1 MAEQR
6 WQVYIILGDDGRYYT
21 GITTDVVRRWKEHSG
36 GPRGARYFRGRRPA
50 QLCYL
55 ERHPDRSSASRRE
68 YAIKQLTRT
77 AKEQLIASAP
87 APTISIEAA
96 E

>member
-1 MAEQR
+1 MAGHR

-21 GITTDVVRRWKEHSG
+21 GITTDVVRRWKEHRS
-36 GPRGARYFRGRRPA
+36 GPRGARYFRGRQPR

-55 ERHPDRSSASRRE
+55 ELHPDRSSASRRE
-68 YAIKQLTRT
+68 YAIKQLSRT

-87 APTISIEAA
+87 APAIDPEAA

>member
-1 MAEQR
+1 MAENR

-21 GITTDVVRRWKEHSG
+21 GITTDITRRWKEHSG
-36 GPRGARYFRGRRPA
+36 GPRGARYFRGRRPQ

-55 ERHPDRSSASRRE
+55 ECHPDRSSASRRE
-68 YAIKQLTRT
+68 YAIKQLTRA

-87 APTISIEAA
+87 TPEILPEAA

>member
-1 MAEQR
+1 MADNR

-21 GITTDVVRRWKEHSG
+21 GITTDVARRWKEHST
-36 GPRGARYFRGRRPA
+36 GPRGARYFRGRRPQ

-55 ERHPDRSSASRRE
+55 EYHPDRSSASRRE
-68 YAIKQLTRT
+68 YAIKQLTRA

-87 APTISIEAA
+87 APDIALEAA